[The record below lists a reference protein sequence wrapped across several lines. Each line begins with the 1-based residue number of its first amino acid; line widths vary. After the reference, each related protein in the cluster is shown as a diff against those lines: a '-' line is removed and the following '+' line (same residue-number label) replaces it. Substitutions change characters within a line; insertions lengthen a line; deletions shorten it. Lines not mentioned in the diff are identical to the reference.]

1 MTSVIA
7 QHQIKM
13 KAYAMLRLNDKDV
26 PLTTKEAL
34 LGRSPHCTN
43 LHAAKGLTSKVHVA
57 ISDSSR
63 VSRTACRIYL
73 DQEADLFA
81 LENLS
86 KNVILVDR

>member
-1 MTSVIA
+1 
-7 QHQIKM
+7 M
-13 KAYAMLRLNDKDV
+13 KAYALLRFQERDI

-34 LGRSPHCTN
+34 LGRNPFSTS
-43 LHAAKGLTSKVHVA
+43 LASTKGQTSKVHVS
-57 ISDSSR
+57 ISESGR

-73 DQEADLFA
+73 DQETDLFA

>member
-1 MTSVIA
+1 
-7 QHQIKM
+7 M
-13 KAYAMLRLNDKDV
+13 KAYAMLRLHDKDV

-34 LGRSPHCTN
+34 LGRSPYQTN
-43 LHAAKGLTSKVHVA
+43 LLSNKGLTSKVHVS